1 MVNNRSHKKGGGF
14 LDMFSKKETKEE
26 CVAKCDKKFSVATPS
41 TVPNTPSTGT
51 PSTGTPSTVTPSTG
65 VTTPDANN
73 KGWMPSWLSFGKKQQ
88 GGKRRSKGS
97 KKTRK
102 NKKRK
107 GTRKSSL

>member
-1 MVNNRSHKKGGGF
+1 
-14 LDMFSKKETKEE
+14 MFDFMTSKETKES
-26 CVAKCDKKFSVATPS
+26 CIANCDKKFAVTTPS
-41 TVPNTPSTGT
+41 TLPNSTAPSSIAPSSIAPSSTAPSTGAST
-51 PSTGTPSTVTPSTG
+51 PY
-65 VTTPDANN
+65 ANN
-73 KGWMPSWLSFGKKQQ
+73 KSWVPSWLSFGKKQQ

>member
-1 MVNNRSHKKGGGF
+1 MVNNKSHKKGGGMF
-14 LDMFSKKETKEE
+14 DFFSKKETKEE
-26 CVAKCDKKFSVATPS
+26 CVAKCDKIVTDATPS

-51 PSTGTPSTVTPSTG
+51 PSTG

-73 KGWMPSWLSFGKKQQ
+73 KSWIPSWLSFGKKQQ

-97 KKTRK
+97 KKTRR